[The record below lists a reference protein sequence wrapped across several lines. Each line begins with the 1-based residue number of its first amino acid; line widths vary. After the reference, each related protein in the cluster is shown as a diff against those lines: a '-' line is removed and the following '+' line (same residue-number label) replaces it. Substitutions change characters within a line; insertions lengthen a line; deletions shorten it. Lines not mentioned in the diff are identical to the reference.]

1 MKVFFDSSAFVK
13 RFMEEDGSRE
23 VDAYC
28 EQATLLGLGVIC
40 IPEIMSALNR
50 KVRERV
56 LSKED
61 YQRIKRQIV
70 NDIEDAQIIQLT
82 PEVLE
87 RSVRL
92 LEQHALRSLDALHI
106 ACALEWRADVFV
118 SSDKRQLQASRDFG
132 LDCRNPAS
140 RMVKVPMN

>member
-28 EQATLLGLGVIC
+28 EQAASLGLGVIC
-40 IPEIMSALNR
+40 VSEIVSALNR
-50 KVRERV
+50 KLRERV

-70 NDIEDAQIIQLT
+70 KDIEDAQIIKLT
-82 PEVLE
+82 PEVVK

-106 ACALEWRADVFV
+106 ACALEWGADVFV
-118 SSDKRQLQASRDFG
+118 SSDKRQLQASRDSG
-132 LDCRNPAS
+132 MDCRNP
-140 RMVKVPMN
+140 VPGMRT